1 MQAARTFT
9 FAIKND
15 YLSRGR
21 LLGSCKAAGVDLS
34 CCFGDFLNFVMK
46 AICRIHIPNRLLV
59 DRSLKIEIITLLYTG
74 MTRTKT
80 LLLILSLVYWQS
92 SLLNRYD
99 ILGDSLF
106 IIAVQKKAFWFCK
119 RMDIFLRLRE
129 LNFKVLCNV
138 HVKHLYTIYIVIF
151 CKTIN
156 DIFFNISFLTDISY
170 KKANFTNDILIWCLT
185 RW

>member
-1 MQAARTFT
+1 MQS
-9 FAIKND
+9 
-15 YLSRGR
+15 SRR
-21 LLGSCKAAGVDLS
+21 GSLVLFWGL
-34 CCFGDFLNFVMK
+34 LNFVMK

-99 ILGDSLF
+99 ILGDILF
-106 IIAVQKKAFWFCK
+106 IIAVQKNAFQFCK

-138 HVKHLYTIYIVIF
+138 HVKLLFTIYIVIF

-156 DIFFNISFLTDISY
+156 DIFFFNISFFTDISY
-170 KKANFTNDILIWCLT
+170 KKANFTNDILI
-185 RW
+185 